1 MATSDEEQL
10 LFGESLTEEKY
21 VPEEKNLKVFVTNR
35 LDDTSNSIPKIM
47 KLPSSALSVDFRAPY
62 TPTEGMEEPKSANV
76 IRYRHSEHGTT
87 ESNAR
92 LIEWEDGSWTLVVGN
107 EHFRVFERKE
117 DVAIFDKQDDGFY
130 VSVCQIEHQLNVIPG
145 SLDSKTHKK
154 VVEQSAV
161 SRKLVESRKVNLASG
176 TSGGAVITSQ
186 GSLPAV
192 AVSRQPV
199 PRRQKLTA
207 AFLEAGLKEDESGG
221 TSVRDIKSR
230 FRQGTVPAKRAKVES
245 ESSSSSEEDEEDE
258 DVDFINDEVSEDSV
272 SSSTSSSSSS
282 GSSSSSSSSSSSPDS
297 SGSS

>member
-1 MATSDEEQL
+1 MASSSDEEQL
-10 LFGESLTEEKY
+10 LFGESLKEEKV
-21 VPEEKNLKVFVTNR
+21 VPLEKDFNVTIPNR
-35 LDDTSNSIPKIM
+35 FDDRSDSIPKIM

-76 IRYRHSEHGTT
+76 IRYRHGEHGLT

-117 DVAIFDKQDDGFY
+117 DVAIFDKQNDQFY
-130 VSVCQIEHQLNVIPG
+130 ISVCQVEHQLNVIPG
-145 SLDSKTHKK
+145 SLDSRTHKK

-176 TSGGAVITSQ
+176 TSAGAVITSQ

-192 AVSRQPV
+192 APRQPAQ
-199 PRRQKLTA
+199 RRQKLTA
-207 AFLEAGLKEDESGG
+207 AFLEDGLTESAG

-230 FRQGTVPAKRAKVES
+230 FRQGPSAPKRAKMES
-245 ESSSSSEEDEEDE
+245 VTSSSSSVKDEEDEEE
-258 DVDFINDEVSEDSV
+258 DDDVSFINDEDSGDDSDSSSGSSS

-282 GSSSSSSSSSSSPDS
+282 
-297 SGSS
+297 SGSSDSS